1 MKVSIIIPVY
11 NQLEFLE
18 RCLKKIEENTGP
30 IDYEII
36 ICDDRSNEPNIDN
49 FYQKLPFKVI
59 RNNKRLFFAK
69 TCNKGARE
77 AKGDIFLFLNSDTE
91 PEKNWLAP
99 MVNLIN
105 SSREIGIVGSKL
117 LYPDRTIQH
126 IGVYYDLTLK
136 DGMHYHKREN
146 EFIKEAVT
154 LRECEAVTGACLMIR
169 KQLFDALGGFDERF
183 YHGWED
189 LDLCFRVRRAGLK
202 IYYCPESVLIHHEG
216 KSNANTKSWKARYKE
231 RKNRLI
237 FNKRW
242 GEFIKDYEAI

>member
-11 NQLEFLE
+11 NQLDFLK
-18 RCLKKIEENTGP
+18 RCLRKIGENTGSVS
-30 IDYEII
+30 YEII
-36 ICDDRSNEPNIDN
+36 ICDDKSEEPGIDN
-49 FYQKLPFKVI
+49 FYRNLAFKVI
-59 RNNKRLFFAK
+59 RNNKRLFFAR
-69 TCNKGARE
+69 TCNKGVRVAE
-77 AKGDIFLFLNSDTE
+77 GDILLFLNSDTE

-126 IGVYYDLTLK
+126 IGVYYDLNLK

-154 LRECEAVTGACLMIR
+154 LRECEAVTGACLMVR
-169 KQLFDALGGFDERF
+169 KELFDNLCGFDERF

-189 LDLCFRVRRAGLK
+189 MDLCFRVRSAGFK

-216 KSNANTKSWKARYKE
+216 KSNINAKSWKARYKE
-231 RKNRLI
+231 IKNRFI
-237 FNKRW
+237 FNKKW
-242 GEFIKDYEAI
+242 GKFIEKYSSV